1 MHSEVDFSRLIC
13 SSTVKKPRYSE
24 TQILKILNEAGTP
37 VPELCRTYR
46 KTNASFIKWR
56 AKHGSM
62 EASDMVRR

>member
-1 MHSEVDFSRLIC
+1 M
-13 SSTVKKPRYSE
+13 KKPRYSE